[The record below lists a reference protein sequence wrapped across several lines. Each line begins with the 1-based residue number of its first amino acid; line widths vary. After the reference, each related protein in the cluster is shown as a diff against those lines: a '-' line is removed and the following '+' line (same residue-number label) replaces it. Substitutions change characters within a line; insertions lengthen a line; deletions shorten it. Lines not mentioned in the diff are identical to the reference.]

1 MTTRTIFAC
10 LCILVASSPAA
21 MVDGFAAQAATQY
34 SDEASLPHTAQSSL
48 MRLCADMSRRAA
60 WAQDWQ
66 CLAVAVFDNG
76 SEVVPISDLRSKTD
90 RTEEEEALLRAVA
103 KTGNIHLCSRR
114 AGNAFLIM
122 YEGRP
127 AVITSAHL
135 FTERDSNSLACS
147 EEDTRPLYYP
157 DVSYYDANDPEENR
171 ALYTRSVELEF
182 PPENFEDGLAGL
194 QVRSNDESFN
204 DYVIFY
210 LKEDITRDIMPSGHQ
225 RSYFRP
231 SADIP
236 LNGKGLIAI
245 GSGLDPD
252 NPKAETYYHAGCN
265 FTRTDDGQRI
275 NHDCN
280 SIPGAS
286 GSVLGL
292 MENGEVTFAGLIQG
306 ARIGGDVSLPGSSW
320 IYEPNWNYGVSSS
333 VVYPK

>member
-1 MTTRTIFAC
+1 MA
-10 LCILVASSPAA
+10 
-21 MVDGFAAQAATQY
+21 DGFAVQAVIGC
-34 SDEASLPHTAQSSL
+34 SDKACFAHTAQSSL

-60 WAQDWQ
+60 WARDWQ
-66 CLAVAVFDNG
+66 CLTTAVFDNG
-76 SEVVPISDLRSKTD
+76 SDVVPISDLRSKPD
-90 RTEEEEALLRAVA
+90 RTEEEEAILRAVG
-103 KTGNIHLCSRR
+103 KTGNIHFCGGRR
-114 AGNAFLIM
+114 GGNAFLIM

-135 FTERDSNSLACS
+135 LTEENSNILYCS
-147 EEDTRPLYYP
+147 EEDMQPLYYP
-157 DVSYYDANDPEENR
+157 DTSYYNADNPDENR
-171 ALYTRSVELEF
+171 ALYTKSVELEF
-182 PPENFEDGLAGL
+182 PPENFEDGLIGL
-194 QVRSNDESFN
+194 TETNLESFN

-210 LKEDITRDIMPSGHQ
+210 LKEDITRDIMPSGHE

-236 LNGKGLIAI
+236 SIGQGLIAI

-252 NPKAETYYHAGCN
+252 NPKAETYYHAGCS

-280 SIPGAS
+280 SIRGAS

-306 ARIGGDVSLPGSSW
+306 ARVGGDSVMPGPSW
-320 IYEPNWNYGVSSS
+320 LYEPNWNYGVSSS